1 MRADRRMRNYMTE
14 AEREY
19 NTIAKAFRAAS
30 TEIEAEAKRVFQ
42 NFVQYSGVNESEA
55 RRLLQNLKE
64 GPVRGQLRKIA
75 CRMAE
80 QQKRQELLNLVSA
93 PAYSYRLQRWED
105 LKSSID
111 LWLGRLQSGLLQQT
125 NALLSALL
133 QEAYYCSVFEL
144 QHRTGI
150 GFSFVLLPES
160 RIQQIMGYKW
170 SGEHYSARIWANTD
184 ELATVLK
191 RELLTGFLTGRS
203 YAKTAKRI
211 QRAMSSG
218 SMQAKRLICTEANY
232 IANQGELEGYRAS
245 GVKWYIYSATLDLRT
260 SEICRRLDG
269 KRYRVEEAQPG
280 SNYPPMHPWCRST
293 TVAYF
298 SDSLLKQMQRSARDP
313 ESGDIIRV
321 PGNMSYSEWYR
332 EYVEKRNAQNKN
344 PASLK

>member
-1 MRADRRMRNYMTE
+1 MNNQKYWAIRADQRMRNYMTK

-19 NTIAKAFRAAS
+19 NTVAKAFRAAS
-30 TEIEAEAKRVFQ
+30 SEMEAEAKRVFQ
-42 NFVQYSGVNESEA
+42 NFVQYSGVNENEA
-55 RRLLQNLKE
+55 RRLLQNVKE

-75 CRMAE
+75 YRIADP
-80 QQKRQELLNLVSA
+80 QKRQELLNIVSA
-93 PAYSYRLQRWED
+93 PAYSYRLRRWDD
-105 LKSSID
+105 LKNSID
-111 LWLGRLQSGLLQQT
+111 QWLQYLRENLLQQT
-125 NALLSALL
+125 NALLNTLL
-133 QEAYYCSVFEL
+133 REAYYRSVFEV

-150 GFSFVLLPES
+150 GFSFSLLPES
-160 RIQQIMGYKW
+160 RVQQIMGYKW
-170 SGEHYSARIWANTD
+170 SGEHYSARIWANTN
-184 ELATVLK
+184 ELAAILK

-211 QRAMSSG
+211 QHAMSSG

-313 ESGDIIRV
+313 ESGNIIRV

-332 EYVEKRNAQNKN
+332 EYVEKRGT
-344 PASLK
+344 